1 MEAAPSSPK
10 LRRDAQRNRDKIVE
24 AARRLFSQRGLGV
37 SLDDIARE
45 AGVGVATAYR
55 HFPAKDPLIDAVVAD
70 LLTRFVAL
78 GEEAL
83 AMERAWDGL
92 VHWLTTATEM
102 QAVNAGLSAVMK
114 SHLRGGE
121 STQRA
126 HEQIGEQVGELVRRA
141 HAQGDLRRDFELSD
155 IPALNHMLGA
165 AVDLS
170 EQVAPG
176 TWRRHLGLLLD
187 GMRRS
192 RERPSKL
199 GAPPLTIE
207 QMEQAL
213 EK

>member
-1 MEAAPSSPK
+1 VMQPGTYFAINSPAGIVGAAPETAAATISSW
-10 LRRDAQRNRDKIVE
+10 
-24 AARRLFSQRGLGV
+24 G
-37 SLDDIARE
+37 
-45 AGVGVATAYR
+45 
-55 HFPAKDPLIDAVVAD
+55 FPV
-70 LLTRFVAL
+70 
-78 GEEAL
+78 
-83 AMERAWDGL
+83 
-92 VHWLTTATEM
+92 TATEM